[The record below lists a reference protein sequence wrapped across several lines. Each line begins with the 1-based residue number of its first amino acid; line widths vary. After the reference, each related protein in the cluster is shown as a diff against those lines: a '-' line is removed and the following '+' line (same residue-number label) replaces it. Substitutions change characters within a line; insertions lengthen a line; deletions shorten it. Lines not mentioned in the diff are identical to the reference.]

1 MENEKKRFEK
11 RIENA
16 RQFFNDMKIENRDKS
31 HFGIE
36 NKRSHF
42 QATPFLEFFN
52 FLRKKRKKKEKKIE
66 PEHII
71 QFGIMVYNT
80 FTKLR

>member
-1 MENEKKRFEK
+1 MENRKKKKEK
-11 RIENA
+11 RNENA
-16 RQFFNDMKIENRDKS
+16 RQFSNDMKIENRDKW
-31 HFGIE
+31 HCVA

-52 FLRKKRKKKEKKIE
+52 FLRRKGEEKKIE

-71 QFGIMVYNT
+71 RFGIMVYNT